1 MEMYDIIKSNAEKCS
16 FFAFSKKFLLKIKKI
31 SETMQPNEKFV
42 VYIGVGHFGPR
53 RKNARR

>member
-1 MEMYDIIKSNAEKCS
+1 MLL
-16 FFAFSKKFLLKIKKI
+16 FSLFQKIFLLKIKKN

>member
-1 MEMYDIIKSNAEKCS
+1 MLI
-16 FFAFSKKFLLKIKKI
+16 FSLFQKNFRKIKKN

>member
-1 MEMYDIIKSNAEKCS
+1 MRKNAP
-16 FFAFSKKFLLKIKKI
+16 FFAFSKKFRKIKKI

>member
-1 MEMYDIIKSNAEKCS
+1 M
-16 FFAFSKKFLLKIKKI
+16 FLFSLFQKIFKKIKKI